1 MNVPT
6 IITTPPEGTSDNNNA
21 KPKPPSVERRARK
34 KAMDM
39 C

>member
-1 MNVPT
+1 MNVPS
-6 IITTPPEGTSDNNNA
+6 IVTTPPEGGSDNNNA
-21 KPKPPSVERRARK
+21 KPSVERRARK